1 MILLLLSGN
10 VHPNPGPKRDKDY
23 NFSVCCWNIG
33 SISAHNFSKLSLLSS
48 YNRIYNYDLI
58 CLSETFLDSS
68 FLPDDSRLNLDGYN
82 LIRADHPNDVKR
94 GGVCVY
100 VKNSLAARVSNL
112 SNLNECIIIELSLK
126 NKKGYAIS
134 LYRSPS
140 QWIDEF
146 EEFLLNL
153 DQTLHDISSL
163 DPSFVMIL
171 GDFNAK
177 SSSCYSQDITSS
189 EGFRIETLTSF
200 YSFTQLISLPTHIL
214 PNSSSCID
222 LIFTNQTNLLVESGV
237 HSSLHPNCH
246 HQIVFAKFN
255 LNVFYPPLYERLVW
269 RYHEAKKEQIYRA
282 VNNFDW
288 NRAFERL
295 DVDAQIRLFNETIIN
310 KLCSSQSN
318 CL

>member
-1 MILLLLSGN
+1 M
-10 VHPNPGPKRDKDY
+10 
-23 NFSVCCWNIG
+23 NFP
-33 SISAHNFSKLSLLSS
+33 
-48 YNRIYNYDLI
+48 
-58 CLSETFLDSS
+58 CLSARTRKCTYLTNGWFFFMMLRYNKSEK
-68 FLPDDSRLNLDGYN
+68 SR
-82 LIRADHPNDVKR
+82 PF
-94 GGVCVY
+94 
-100 VKNSLAARVSNL
+100 
-112 SNLNECIIIELSLK
+112 
-126 NKKGYAIS
+126 
-134 LYRSPS
+134 P
-140 QWIDEF
+140 F
-146 EEFLLNL
+146 
-153 DQTLHDISSL
+153 
-163 DPSFVMIL
+163 
-171 GDFNAK
+171 
-177 SSSCYSQDITSS
+177 
-189 EGFRIETLTSF
+189 
-200 YSFTQLISLPTHIL
+200 QLIPCPTHIL